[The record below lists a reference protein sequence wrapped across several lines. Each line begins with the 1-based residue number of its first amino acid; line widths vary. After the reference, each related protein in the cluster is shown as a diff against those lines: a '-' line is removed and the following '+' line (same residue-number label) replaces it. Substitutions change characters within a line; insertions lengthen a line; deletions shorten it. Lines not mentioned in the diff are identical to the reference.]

1 MRFNEPAHVKD
12 ILNDILPIDIINA
25 SDRFYH
31 EMLGLG
37 DAEKKRIRFRE
48 VFFTQ
53 CFLRLLGTMAV
64 TGWYRVQ

>member
-48 VFFTQ
+48 VF
-53 CFLRLLGTMAV
+53 LRSAF
-64 TGWYRVQ
+64 